1 MRVPDKT
8 GRVALITV
16 HTSPLAQLG
25 GRDAG
30 GMNVY
35 IRELAKRLLALGRP
49 VDVFTRRTSPDSPE
63 IESFSNGA
71 RLIHIAA
78 GPATDLPK
86 DRLYDLLPD
95 FQRGMQ
101 AFAAREGLHYDVIH
115 SHYWLSGWVGRR
127 LQRAWQVPHVVM
139 FHTLGEI
146 KNRARFTER
155 EPELRIANE
164 RQIARTAD
172 RVVCASRDELAQLAR
187 HYGVDPA
194 KATVI
199 PCGVDIGRF
208 HPGDGVSARKALGLE
223 GKRVIL
229 FAGRLEPLKGVDIL
243 LRACGQLA
251 DDLDF
256 ALVIVGGDQ
265 HASKR
270 RQALEREAA
279 RLGIADRVRFDGSV
293 PQDRLVDYY
302 RAADVCVVPSFYES
316 FGLVA
321 LEAMACGTPVVAS
334 RVGGLTATVRDGET
348 GYLVN
353 WHCPEPFAERVET
366 LLRNEDLRS
375 RMGARAAEV
384 ATGFRWE
391 VVAARIDALYNELA
405 VERAGTIHRADVG
418 PHRHHVHHGKG
429 RRHAWAHG

>member
-16 HTSPLAQLG
+16 HTSPLARLG

-35 IRELAKRLLALGRP
+35 IRELAKRLVALGRP
-49 VDVFTRRTSPDSPE
+49 VDVFTRRTSPDLPE

-78 GPATDLPK
+78 GPAEDLPK
-86 DRLYDLLPD
+86 DRLYELLPE
-95 FQRGMQ
+95 FQHGMQ
-101 AFAAREGLHYDVIH
+101 AFAEREAIHYDAIH

-127 LQRAWQVPHVVM
+127 LQRAWQVPHIVM

-155 EPELRIANE
+155 EPDLRIANE

-187 HYGVDPA
+187 HYGVDPE

-199 PCGVDIGRF
+199 PCGVDLGRF
-208 HPGDGVSARKALGLE
+208 HAGDSEAARTDLGLG

-229 FAGRLEPLKGVDIL
+229 FAGRLEALKGIDIL
-243 LRACGQLA
+243 LRACGQLPN
-251 DDLDF
+251 DLDF
-256 ALVIVGGDQ
+256 ELVIVGGDQ

-270 RQALEREAA
+270 RHSLEREAE

-293 PQDRLVDYY
+293 TQDRLVDYY

-334 RVGGLTATVRDGET
+334 RVGGLTGTVRDGET
-348 GYLVN
+348 GYLVS
-353 WHCPEPFAERVET
+353 WHCPEPFAERIET
-366 LLRNEDLRS
+366 LLRNEDLRA
-375 RMGARAAEV
+375 RLGTRAAEV
-384 ATGFRWE
+384 AAGFRWE

-405 VERAGTIHRADVG
+405 VERGRAIHRADVG
-418 PHRHHVHHGKG
+418 PHRHHAHQGKG